1 MSAYHCFIEAKLA
14 VAGTFNRD
22 DLMSAFDVAAPTAT
36 RQIASYRREHAG
48 ALFFNTSRH
57 AYEKGDA
64 FSTPNLSQRKVTPEE
79 FLRAVEIV
87 YGTQGKEL

>member
-1 MSAYHCFIEAKLA
+1 MSAYHCFIEATLMVNGK
-14 VAGTFNRD
+14 FNRE
-22 DLMSAFDVAAPTAT
+22 DLMSAFKVSTPTAT
-36 RQIASYRREHAG
+36 RQLASYRKEHAG
-48 ALFFNTSRH
+48 ALVFNRSRF

-64 FSTPNLSQRKVTPEE
+64 FSTPHLSQRNVTPEE